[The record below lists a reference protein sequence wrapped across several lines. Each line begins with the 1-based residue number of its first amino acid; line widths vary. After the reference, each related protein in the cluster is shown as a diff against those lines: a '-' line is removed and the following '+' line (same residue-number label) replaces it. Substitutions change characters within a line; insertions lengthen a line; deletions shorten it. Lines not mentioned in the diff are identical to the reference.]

1 MPRKHTMLKRN
12 RNFYLRTNREIVQV
26 LNYVKENAGTRESK
40 TTVKTNYDQG
50 SSNEFINV
58 ASQSDISDECMGDP
72 IINLSSEES
81 DLDTVMSSNE
91 TIHNLETVPNQILN
105 SDTTFF
111 IKPRNSTGFNKLRDW
126 AVSYSVPHSSLRA
139 LLDILRSFS
148 SEESNNLSQ
157 LPHDPRTFLYTPKC
171 TIMRNVTPGHYCH
184 VGIEQGLE
192 NHYKKFNMKPTA
204 RDCIEIGINIDGLP
218 LSKSSASQV
227 YPILG
232 INNKCSLNSP
242 VFLIGI
248 YHGYE
253 KPHDFNN
260 FLSEFV
266 DEANN
271 LIQNGVVVFGQS
283 YAFKISMFLFDAVA
297 KASILKI
304 KGHSGY
310 SSCTKCTQEGE
321 YISDRVCFTDLNF
334 IKRTHDN
341 FSKQDDSDHH
351 TGTTILSEIKNI
363 NLITDIPL
371 DYMHLIALGVVKK
384 IVCGIWCNGRPPHK
398 LSSRQI
404 ENISAKLVEMSGYIP
419 SEFSRQP
426 RTLKESKR
434 WKATEY
440 RQFLI
445 YTGPVVLKDIIEKQK
460 YQNFLMLSV
469 SIHLLLSLT
478 DSNNVD
484 VIDYAEALLRKFV
497 ETVQRLYGKQ
507 IMSHNFHNLLHLAD
521 DCRKFGSL
529 ENFSNFSSENF
540 LQSLLKQVRKH
551 DKPLQQIIRRNYELN
566 TNKIQ
571 FTPQNRNKEIPF
583 QFCLEREY
591 VGGVLIDDTTGPEF
605 KKICF
610 EKFALSLSLKDS
622 CCILKDK
629 SIIEIKNIVY
639 CPRLHQNVVIGSEYQ
654 SKSDF
659 FNIPCNSSNLDI
671 FLVENLSTLKYWPI
685 SDIALKCCRMPYN
698 NKFVVAPL
706 LH

>member
-1 MPRKHTMLKRN
+1 
-12 RNFYLRTNREIVQV
+12 
-26 LNYVKENAGTRESK
+26 
-40 TTVKTNYDQG
+40 
-50 SSNEFINV
+50 
-58 ASQSDISDECMGDP
+58 
-72 IINLSSEES
+72 
-81 DLDTVMSSNE
+81 
-91 TIHNLETVPNQILN
+91 
-105 SDTTFF
+105 
-111 IKPRNSTGFNKLRDW
+111 
-126 AVSYSVPHSSLRA
+126 
-139 LLDILRSFS
+139 
-148 SEESNNLSQ
+148 
-157 LPHDPRTFLYTPKC
+157 
-171 TIMRNVTPGHYCH
+171 
-184 VGIEQGLE
+184 
-192 NHYKKFNMKPTA
+192 
-204 RDCIEIGINIDGLP
+204 
-218 LSKSSASQV
+218 
-227 YPILG
+227 
-232 INNKCSLNSP
+232 
-242 VFLIGI
+242 
-248 YHGYE
+248 
-253 KPHDFNN
+253 
-260 FLSEFV
+260 
-266 DEANN
+266 
-271 LIQNGVVVFGQS
+271 
-283 YAFKISMFLFDAVA
+283 
-297 KASILKI
+297 
-304 KGHSGY
+304 
-310 SSCTKCTQEGE
+310 
-321 YISDRVCFTDLNF
+321 
-334 IKRTHDN
+334 
-341 FSKQDDSDHH
+341 
-351 TGTTILSEIKNI
+351 
-363 NLITDIPL
+363 
-371 DYMHLIALGVVKK
+371 MHLIALGVVKK